1 LKNLDDVTSVIKIA
15 TDVLFVKNSV
25 STSMGV
31 LFGVILHGAVSI
43 LSPFF
48 ATFEAIRNSTVTV
61 FHFLAVGIFGFNV
74 KNYINRHKI
83 NPEIEEAIALIEK
96 QVSEG
101 KLTKVEAKQ
110 QYRLLIT
117 KAVENA
123 RVQSAQQNISSSQ
136 N

>member
-1 LKNLDDVTSVIKIA
+1 MKNLDDMTSFFKIA
-15 TDVLFVKNSV
+15 TDILFVKNPV

-31 LFGVILHGAVSI
+31 LFGVILHGLISI

-48 ATFEAIRNSTVTV
+48 SIFELIRNSAVTV
-61 FHFLAVGIFGFNV
+61 FHFLAIGIFGFNF
-74 KNYINRHKI
+74 KNYLNRHKI
-83 NPEIEEAIALIEK
+83 KPEIENAILLIEQ

-101 KLTKVEAKQ
+101 KLTKIEAKQ
-110 QYRLLIT
+110 QYRLLIN

-123 RVQSAQQNISSSQ
+123 RFQSDQQNISSSQ